1 LHEAP
6 LKSELI
12 VNMKSAKAIGID
24 VPASQ
29 LLPADEVF
37 E

>member
-1 LHEAP
+1 

-24 VPASQ
+24 MPASL
-29 LLPADEVF
+29 LLPADKVIE
-37 E
+37 